1 MIKDYIIKENLGLG
15 SYGTIYKV
23 LKKSNNNIY
32 VIKRISLVGMTQ
44 EQIEK
49 AKLESKILSSINSPY
64 IVKYYESFLENDFLN
79 IVMEYCDGGDL
90 NEFIIKHEETH
101 ILLKEKVIWNIF
113 LKILIGL
120 SHLHKLKILHRD
132 LKPLNIFLTKNK
144 NLDLDIK
151 IGDFGVAKILKENNF
166 ANTLIGTPYYIS
178 PELCEELPYNE
189 KSDIWAL
196 GCILYELCTYKHPFN
211 AKCQASL
218 VMKILENKPKSINKY
233 YSDDLQKLIN
243 LILDK
248 NYKTR
253 PSCEDILKLPF
264 VIEQLKK
271 IGLHD
276 KININT
282 NNINKPKNKTFLTIK
297 NSIYFN
303 NKRIFEKNIGK
314 TNNINKS
321 FNNIKEIKT
330 KKLYNNHHVL
340 HISKSNDN
348 IIKLKEEKNNKNN
361 LIINN
366 KEPKNSYRNNEIKI
380 NFLNNIKNTI
390 DAYELKIKKE
400 HEKHLNIKKYYP
412 KYKKPNLTLLDIDN
426 DREMFQNI
434 KTTDILNNEK
444 VDTLIEIKLLKMK
457 KDKKEIN
464 IKDFASSLNNNI
476 NKIKSVNK
484 QDNYDN
490 TKYEYNYKKIKDKSL
505 DKKIIN
511 KNILSF
517 DINKK
522 EKSDIFEEE
531 IIKNIYSNKNII
543 NIEEKKNSMIIN
555 KIKNIYKKL
564 KNINIKNL
572 DNKNDL

>member
-1 MIKDYIIKENLGLG
+1 MIKDYIIQENLGLG

-64 IVKYYESFLENDFLN
+64 IVKYYESFLENDILN

-90 NEFIIKHEETH
+90 NEFIIKNEQTH
-101 ILLKEKVIWNIF
+101 ILLKENVIWNIF

-132 LKPLNIFLTKNK
+132 LKPLNIFLIKNK
-144 NLDLDIK
+144 NLDIK

-211 AKCQASL
+211 AKYQASL
-218 VMKILENKPKSINKY
+218 VMKILENKPKPIHKY

-271 IGLHD
+271 IGLYD
-276 KININT
+276 KIKIN
-282 NNINKPKNKTFLTIK
+282 NNQINKPKNKIFLTIK
-297 NSIYFN
+297 NNICYD

-314 TNNINKS
+314 ANIL
-321 FNNIKEIKT
+321 F
-330 KKLYNNHHVL
+330 Y
-340 HISKSNDN
+340 
-348 IIKLKEEKNNKNN
+348 
-361 LIINN
+361 
-366 KEPKNSYRNNEIKI
+366 
-380 NFLNNIKNTI
+380 TI
-390 DAYELKIKKE
+390 V
-400 HEKHLNIKKYYP
+400 HF
-412 KYKKPNLTLLDIDN
+412 LDIN
-426 DREMFQNI
+426 
-434 KTTDILNNEK
+434 
-444 VDTLIEIKLLKMK
+444 
-457 KDKKEIN
+457 
-464 IKDFASSLNNNI
+464 S
-476 NKIKSVNK
+476 
-484 QDNYDN
+484 
-490 TKYEYNYKKIKDKSL
+490 KKIDL
-505 DKKIIN
+505 
-511 KNILSF
+511 F
-517 DINKK
+517 YY
-522 EKSDIFEEE
+522 EKYL
-531 IIKNIYSNKNII
+531 N
-543 NIEEKKNSMIIN
+543 
-555 KIKNIYKKL
+555 
-564 KNINIKNL
+564 
-572 DNKNDL
+572 